1 MDIAERF
8 AAELLTQLFK
18 ESLKGVKV
26 LGDYI
31 ADKSSGLDSLG
42 LAAKRYGNQMYERY
56 NVIRIFGMPKLLPL
70 SNIYTK
76 VNVLEKI
83 TKSRRMDLETIQQEF
98 DVRQRSFGI
107 PVDTTPG
114 IEAVQQHDKLMV
126 LGKPGSGKTTFLKHI
141 ALQNIR
147 VSLTPPRIPIFV
159 VPRLCRF

>member
-76 VNVLEKI
+76 VNVLEKNH
-83 TKSRRMDLETIQQEF
+83 E
-98 DVRQRSFGI
+98 I
-107 PVDTTPG
+107 PAEW
-114 IEAVQQHDKLMV
+114 I
-126 LGKPGSGKTTFLKHI
+126 
-141 ALQNIR
+141 
-147 VSLTPPRIPIFV
+147 
-159 VPRLCRF
+159 